1 MNPTEM
7 NPSALLAEDEPLLMT
22 ELVAHLTSAWPQL
35 NIVAQA
41 KNGIKALEQIRALR
55 PQVAFLDIRMPGLS
69 GLEVAQALAEDTLAD
84 ETVPLIVFITAYGEF
99 ALEAFERSAIDYL
112 LKPVTTER
120 LAITLQR
127 LRSRLAESS
136 QARDRPG
143 DAAQELADQLA
154 PLLRAV
160 NAAGSGVGGS
170 SIAGSSIS
178 DSGISGSGIAGP
190 GMPTAN
196 QTSMP
201 TLKYV
206 RVGRGNSV
214 HMVPLDQIHYFQA
227 ADKYVTVAT
236 ADGEGLIRESLREL
250 QARLDP
256 ERFLQIHRSTLVNLD
271 FIERADRDELGHT
284 RLKLRGVQQTLMVS
298 RLYTHLFKAM

>member
-1 MNPTEM
+1 MNPT
-7 NPSALLAEDEPLLMT
+7 ALLAEDEPLLMT
-22 ELVAHLTSAWPQL
+22 ELASHLMSAWPEL

-41 KNGIKALEQIRALR
+41 KNGIKALEQIRTLR

-84 ETVPLIVFITAYGEF
+84 ENVPLIVFITAYGEF

-154 PLLRAV
+154 PLLRPV
-160 NAAGSGVGGS
+160 SVAGSGIGS
-170 SIAGSSIS
+170 SGIAGSSIS
-178 DSGISGSGIAGP
+178 GSGFTGP
-190 GMPTAN
+190 GTSNAN

-201 TLKYV
+201 ALKYV

-284 RLKLRGVQQTLMVS
+284 RLKLRGVQQSLMVS

>member
-1 MNPTEM
+1 MNPT
-7 NPSALLAEDEPLLMT
+7 ALLAEDEPLLMT
-22 ELVAHLTSAWPQL
+22 ELASHLMSAWPEL

-41 KNGIKALEQIRALR
+41 KNGIKALEQIRTLR

-84 ETVPLIVFITAYGEF
+84 ENVPLIVFITAYGEF

-154 PLLRAV
+154 PLLRPV
-160 NAAGSGVGGS
+160 SVAGSGIGS
-170 SIAGSSIS
+170 SGIAGSSIS
-178 DSGISGSGIAGP
+178 GSGFTGP
-190 GMPTAN
+190 GTSNAN

-201 TLKYV
+201 ALKYV

-214 HMVPLDQIHYFQA
+214 NMVPLDQIHYFQA

>member
-1 MNPTEM
+1 MNPT
-7 NPSALLAEDEPLLMT
+7 ALLAEDEPLLMT
-22 ELVAHLTSAWPQL
+22 ELASHLMSAWPEL

-41 KNGIKALEQIRALR
+41 KNGIKALEQIRTLR

-84 ETVPLIVFITAYGEF
+84 ENVPLIVFITAYGEF

-160 NAAGSGVGGS
+160 SVAGSGIGS
-170 SIAGSSIS
+170 SGIAGSSIS
-178 DSGISGSGIAGP
+178 GSGFTGP
-190 GMPTAN
+190 GTSNAN

-201 TLKYV
+201 ALKYV

-284 RLKLRGVQQTLMVS
+284 RLKLRGVQQSLMVS